1 MTSASLISSPAR
13 RVGELVVVEHRLRVP
28 LDHAL
33 PGGEQIEVFAREVA
47 SVAGARSDLP
57 LLAWFQGGPG
67 NRADRPLNA
76 SGWLGRAL
84 EQFRVVLIDQRGTGL
99 SSPVSRATIGGR
111 TPQQVAERLTHF
123 RADAIVADAEALRV
137 ALGARTWSILGQS
150 FGGFIATS
158 YLSRHPQSLDRALI
172 TAGLPTLSG
181 DPDEVYRRTY
191 AQTARRSDELFE
203 THPGLEQL
211 CRDVVQHLEEHDE
224 RLPTGERLTPERFQS
239 LGIQLGSQS
248 GFAAIAYQLESAFAP
263 TPAGRRLSDAFLVE
277 AGGVLS
283 FGRNPLY
290 AVLHESIY
298 SDGRPTRWSAHR
310 MRAESPEFSART
322 DGAFRF
328 TGEMIFPW
336 LFVQDPALVPF
347 AEAAEALAEH
357 DGWTALVDRAALGSN
372 EVPVAAAVYLDD
384 MFVPADLSLE
394 TASAIRGIRL
404 DVTNRYQH
412 DGIRQDGPA
421 ILSRLLDSL
430 R

>member
-1 MTSASLISSPAR
+1 MSAAQLVSSPAR
-13 RVGELVVVEHRLRVP
+13 RVGDLVVVEHRLRVP
-28 LDHAL
+28 LDHAR
-33 PGGEQIEVFAREVA
+33 PEGEAIEIFAREVA
-47 SVAGARSDLP
+47 SAAGARRSLP

-84 EQFRVVLIDQRGTGL
+84 EDFRVVLIDQRGTGL
-99 SSPVSRATIGGR
+99 SSPVSRATIEGMNAE
-111 TPQQVAERLTHF
+111 QVADRLTHF
-123 RADAIVADAEALRV
+123 RADAIVADAEALRA
-137 ALGARTWSILGQS
+137 ALGASTWSILGQS

-158 YLSRHPQSLDRALI
+158 YLSRHPESLDRVLI
-172 TAGLPTLSG
+172 TAGLPTLNG

-191 AQTARRSDELFE
+191 AQTARRCDELFE
-203 THPGLEQL
+203 THPGLEQI
-211 CRDVVQHLEEHDE
+211 CHDVVHHLAEHDE
-224 RLPTGERLTPERFQS
+224 RLPTGERLTPERFRA

-248 GFAAIAYQLESAFAP
+248 GFAAIAYQLEGAFVQ

-298 SDGRPTRWSAHR
+298 SSGRPTRWSAHR
-310 MRAESPEFSART
+310 MQAVAGHDDER
-322 DGAFRF
+322 FRF

-336 LFVQDPALVPF
+336 QFAQDPTLVPF
-347 AEAAEALAEH
+347 ADVAEILAQH
-357 DGWTALVDRAALGSN
+357 DGWTPMVDRASLTAN
-372 EVPVAAAVYLDD
+372 DVPVAAAVYLDD
-384 MFVPADLSLE
+384 MFVPADLSLR
-394 TASAIRGIRL
+394 TAEEIRGIRV

-421 ILSRLLDSL
+421 ILSRLLDL
-430 R
+430 VR